1 MKVVLTADNHLNYYS
16 RKLGAKLAKR
26 RKYFGNAWWETI
38 EFAIEN
44 NADVYLCAGDLFD
57 QVMPRNPPR
66 AKVVEGFRRL
76 KENGIRAFVIGGH
89 HDTPATLAEGSTPHN
104 VLAKAGIARVFENT
118 NDFSYEILE
127 IEGTEVCIAGM
138 STNRRLTVEMNPLEG
153 LKVPAEGDFNIVLL
167 HYPIEKIASYNETE
181 PYIRLSTIEANRNVD
196 LFAMGHAHQC
206 VSTKVGNSLVLYPGS
221 TEHVNFG
228 EFKHETGFLFLKV
241 ENGEIKKEFI
251 RTNTQPMNRIF
262 VRTSSLPRDHLMQK
276 LIEEVEKASNP
287 IGLLQLV
294 LEGELEF
301 EYYSKIDSL
310 KLAKIGNKKNFF
322 FDLDDRIML
331 ILEGFEPQ
339 SSGRLEPRKEI
350 TRLGNAFIKKSQDEK
365 EKELWR
371 KALELAQSY
380 YDKAAMEGG
389 MWK

>member
-1 MKVVLTADNHLNYYS
+1 
-16 RKLGAKLAKR
+16 
-26 RKYFGNAWWETI
+26 
-38 EFAIEN
+38 
-44 NADVYLCAGDLFD
+44 
-57 QVMPRNPPR
+57 
-66 AKVVEGFRRL
+66 
-76 KENGIRAFVIGGH
+76 
-89 HDTPATLAEGSTPHN
+89 
-104 VLAKAGIARVFENT
+104 
-118 NDFSYEILE
+118 
-127 IEGTEVCIAGM
+127 
-138 STNRRLTVEMNPLEG
+138 
-153 LKVPAEGDFNIVLL
+153 
-167 HYPIEKIASYNETE
+167 
-181 PYIRLSTIEANRNVD
+181 
-196 LFAMGHAHQC
+196 
-206 VSTKVGNSLVLYPGS
+206 
-221 TEHVNFG
+221 
-228 EFKHETGFLFLKV
+228 
-241 ENGEIKKEFI
+241 
-251 RTNTQPMNRIF
+251 
-262 VRTSSLPRDHLMQK
+262 